1 MTLIEAQACGLPS
14 VVFNFKFG
22 AADIVQNGVNG
33 IIVEQD
39 DCNAFSEALCKMMSS
54 EDMRKKY
61 GENALE
67 VGRQYFKDN
76 VFGKWVELINTLKQ

>member
-1 MTLIEAQACGLPS
+1 
-14 VVFNFKFG
+14 
-22 AADIVQNGVNG
+22 
-33 IIVEQD
+33 
-39 DCNAFSEALCKMMSS
+39 MMSS

-76 VFGKWVELINTLKQ
+76 VLESGLSLSTP